1 MLCLLI
7 INECASYFVHNA
19 SYNCMCRAFIILPE
33 GTENIVES
41 TCGGG
46 ETVCGLALMRM
57 HLEKIALVDLDNV
70 INDFASKKSRRLNII
85 M

>member
-57 HLEKIALVDLDNV
+57 HLERIAPADSDNV
-70 INDFASKKSRRLNII
+70 INDFVLEKLCRLNII